1 MTLELQGTPEE
12 VMRAVEALEAFGEEK
27 EIPAKILFGLTLAL
41 EECGSN
47 VVNHALHRDPERSF
61 RVTFNHTG
69 GEMIIELRDTGVEF
83 DPTLAPPGDGIADD
97 DEPPGGWGIFLV
109 RKYTDEMRYTREGG
123 ENVLRLIK
131 KLTEPI

>member
-1 MTLELQGTPEE
+1 MTLELHGTPEE

-27 EIPAKILFGLTLAL
+27 EIPTKILFGLTLAL

-47 VVNHALHRDPERSF
+47 IVKHALHRDPSRIF
-61 RVTFNHTG
+61 RVTFIHTG
-69 GEMIIELRDTGVEF
+69 GEMIIELRDSGAEF

-109 RKYTDEMRYTREGG
+109 RKYTDKMRHTREGG

-131 KLTEPI
+131 KLA

>member
-1 MTLELQGTPEE
+1 MTLELNGTPEE
-12 VMRAVEALEAFGEEK
+12 VMRAVEALEAYGEENN
-27 EIPAKILFGLTLAL
+27 IPPKILFGLALAL

-47 VVNHALHRDPERSF
+47 IVNHALKRDPVRSF
-61 RVTFNHTG
+61 QVTFSCTG
-69 GEMIIELRDTGVEF
+69 GAIMIELRDSGVAF

-109 RKYTDEMRYTREGG
+109 RKYTDEMQHFRENG

-131 KLTEPI
+131 NVAGST